1 MLPFS
6 PRQLPKSECFSKEK
20 TEKKK
25 AQEVCPPEAKRKR
38 NKSRRV
44 DKAAAQ
50 SLIHYAVVFW
60 LLLKNHK

>member
-25 AQEVCPPEAKRKR
+25 AQEVCQPKAKRKR

-44 DKAAAQ
+44 DKAAEQ

-60 LLLKNHK
+60 QPSKNHE